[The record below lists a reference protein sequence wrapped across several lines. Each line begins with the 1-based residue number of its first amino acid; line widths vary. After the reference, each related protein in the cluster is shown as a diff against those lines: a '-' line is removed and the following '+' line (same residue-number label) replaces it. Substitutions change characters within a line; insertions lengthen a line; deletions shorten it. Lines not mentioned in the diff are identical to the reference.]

1 MEFGLYSLGDH
12 MPNPHTN
19 EWISASRRLTE
30 IVEAAKLAEEVGIDV
45 FSVGESH
52 QKYFT
57 TQAHTV
63 LLSAIAQATN
73 TIKLSSSSTIISTSD
88 PVRVFEDFATIDLLS
103 GGRVE
108 IIAGRASRIG
118 LFELLGYELTDYEAL
133 FEEKFALLN
142 LINKQEVVNWKGEF
156 RAPLKN
162 AEILPRPFNGKLPIW
177 RAVGG
182 TPASAVKA
190 GEAGVPM
197 ALAALGGNALHFK
210 RIIDL
215 YRKSAERAGHDVSSL
230 PVATTSLM
238 YLTENVEHA
247 MNMMYPY
254 LNKGMFHVNGRGYP
268 AQLFMDGDAVEDVLM
283 VGDAGRIVEKI
294 LHQYELFGHQRFLAQ
309 IDFGGIPFKEV
320 AKTIETIGSDI
331 LPQVRK
337 YTK

>member
-19 EWISASRRLTE
+19 EWIPASQRLTE
-30 IVEAAKLAEEVGIDV
+30 IIEAAKLAEEVGIDV

-63 LLSAIAQATN
+63 LLSAIAQATK
-73 TIKLSSSSTIISTSD
+73 TIKISSSSTIISTSD

-118 LFELLGYELTDYEAL
+118 LFELLGYDLTDYEAL

-142 LINKQEVVNWKGEF
+142 LINEQEVVNWHGEY

-182 TPASAVKA
+182 TPTSAVKA

-197 ALAALGGNALHFK
+197 ALAALGGNAHHFK
-210 RIIDL
+210 RLIDL
-215 YRKSAERAGHDVSSL
+215 YRTSAEKAGYDSSSL

-238 YLTENVEHA
+238 YLTENIEHA
-247 MNMMYPY
+247 MNTMYPY
-254 LNKGMFHVNGRGYP
+254 LNKGMIHVNGRGYP

-283 VGDAGRIVEKI
+283 VGDASRIIEKI
-294 LHQYELFGHQRFLAQ
+294 LHQHELFGHQRFLAQ
-309 IDFGGIPFKEV
+309 IDFGGVPFKEV
-320 AKTIETIGSDI
+320 VKTIEIIGNDI
-331 LPQVRK
+331 LPQVKK

>member
-12 MPNPHTN
+12 IPNPHTN
-19 EWISASRRLTE
+19 EWVPAGRRLAE
-30 IVEAAKLAEEVGIDV
+30 IVDAAKLAEDVGIDV

-63 LLSAIAQATN
+63 LLSAIAQATK
-73 TIKLSSSSTIISTSD
+73 TIRISSSSTILSTSD

-108 IIAGRASRIG
+108 LIAGRASRVG
-118 LFELLGYELTDYEAL
+118 LFELLGYDLADYEAL
-133 FEEKFALLN
+133 FEEKFELLN
-142 LINKQEVVNWKGEF
+142 LINEQEVVNWRGEF

-162 AEILPRPFNGKLPIW
+162 AEILPRPFHGKLPIW

-182 TPASAVKA
+182 TPTSAVKA

-210 RIIDL
+210 RLIDL
-215 YRKSAERAGHDVSSL
+215 YRTSAMNAGHDPQQL

-247 MNMMYPY
+247 MSTMYPY
-254 LNKGMFHVNGRGYP
+254 LNKGMMHVNGRGYP

-283 VGDAGRIVEKI
+283 VGDASRIVEKI
-294 LHQYELFGHQRFLAQ
+294 LHQHELFGHQRFLAQ
-309 IDFGGIPFKEV
+309 IDFGGIPFDEV
-320 AKTIETIGSDI
+320 AKTIETIGKDI
-331 LPQVRK
+331 LPQVKK
-337 YTK
+337 YTI